1 MTKQQAVSIA
11 VDATTRVSGLLQV
24 PQKAS
29 VCCVLAH
36 GSGAGM
42 THPFMAAIADGL
54 GQHGIATCRYQFLI
68 WNRIGSGQ
76 MPRNLPKPWCA
87 RPSRKQRICFLTA
100 GGKSFGGRM
109 TSQAQA
115 SSPLPGVRVLV
126 FLGFPFHPAGRQSG
140 ERGDHLFEIKVP
152 MLFLQ
157 GSRDALAETELVK
170 TAVKRL
176 AKRATLKL
184 LQGAD
189 HSFHVSARSGRNDE
203 EVRAEMLDEL
213 AGWLEA
219 NV

>member
-24 PQKAS
+24 PRKAS

-100 GGKSFGGRM
+100 GGKSFCGRM

-140 ERGDHLFEIKVP
+140 DHLFKSK
-152 MLFLQ
+152 FQ
-157 GSRDALAETELVK
+157 CYFCRDLVM
-170 TAVKRL
+170 RS
-176 AKRATLKL
+176 LKPSL
-184 LQGAD
+184 
-189 HSFHVSARSGRNDE
+189 
-203 EVRAEMLDEL
+203 
-213 AGWLEA
+213 
-219 NV
+219 